1 MNWNQFLT
9 SSVGRKF
16 VMAVTGL
23 FLIFFLIVHAYVN
36 VNVLFENGA
45 ENFNRA
51 ANFMSTNVLVRIM
64 EFGLFAGFIVHIYQG
79 YLLARMNNAR
89 RSQKYAI
96 NAPAKT
102 STWYSRSMALLGTL
116 ILLFL
121 VIHLKDFW
129 AASRFGGLHEIEYPG
144 LKTHDLYAKM
154 DEVFASGISVIIYVA
169 GCFSLAWHLLHGF
182 QSAFQTLG
190 WKHRKYAKLIE
201 RIGIGYAII
210 VPLIFALMPIFMYFD
225 IALPIG
231 NLTLL
236 F

>member
-89 RSQKYAI
+89 RTQKYAI

-129 AASRFGGLHEIEYPG
+129 AASRFGGLNEVEYTN

-154 DEVFASGISVIIYVA
+154 DSKIKRCPVCETMKGNTAVDGGLVGS
-169 GCFSLAWHLLHGF
+169 
-182 QSAFQTLG
+182 
-190 WKHRKYAKLIE
+190 
-201 RIGIGYAII
+201 
-210 VPLIFALMPIFMYFD
+210 
-225 IALPIG
+225 LPIPSVV
-231 NLTLL
+231 TSVVHMD
-236 F
+236 FF